1 MSSAGESNQKRF
13 GGAVMKARRK
23 RIKKTILYV
32 LLLLLFFIYVVPI
45 LWMTTSS
52 IKEEKDAFSM
62 PPKVFTKPTLAN
74 YRDAFAVRG
83 FSKNFVNSIIVS
95 VGSSFF
101 ALLLGTPAAY
111 ALSRFKMRRKEDLFF
126 WFLSTRMAPPILAA
140 LPIFIISRKMGIFDT
155 RGLLIIMNTLI
166 NLSWVVWMM
175 RSFFDELP
183 VQIDEACM
191 VDGLTRV
198 TALTKVILPLARPG
212 LVATLIFCLVLSW
225 NEYFF
230 ALVLTSVRAVTLP
243 AAITSFLTIHGLL
256 WGQMCAAGTIIMLPI
271 LFFVFIVQKH
281 LIRGLT
287 MGAVKG

>member
-1 MSSAGESNQKRF
+1 
-13 GGAVMKARRK
+13 MKARRK
-23 RIKKTILYV
+23 RIKKTILYFV
-32 LLLLLFFIYVVPI
+32 LLLVFFFYVVPI
-45 LWMTTSS
+45 LWMISS
-52 IKEEKDAFSM
+52 SLKSEKDNFSM
-62 PPKVFTKPTLAN
+62 PPKVLVKPTLVN
-74 YRDAFAVRG
+74 YRDAFAVRR
-83 FSKNFVNSIIVS
+83 FSENFVNSIIVAI
-95 VGSSFF
+95 GSSAC

-111 ALSRFKMRRKEDLFF
+111 ALSRFKMKRREDLFF

-140 LPIFIISRKMGIFDT
+140 LPIFIISRNLGIFDT
-155 RGLLIIMNTLI
+155 RFLLIIMDTLM

-183 VQIDEACM
+183 IEIDEACM
-191 VDGLTRV
+191 VDGCTRV

-212 LVATLIFCLVLSW
+212 MIATVIFCLVLSW

-256 WGQMCAAGTIIMLPI
+256 WGQMCAAGTVIMLPI
-271 LFFVFIVQKH
+271 LFFVFIVQKQ

-287 MGAVKG
+287 MGAVKS

>member
-1 MSSAGESNQKRF
+1 
-13 GGAVMKARRK
+13 MKAGRK
-23 RIKKTILYV
+23 RMKETILYFA
-32 LLLLLFFIYVVPI
+32 LLLVFFFYLVPI
-45 LWMTTSS
+45 LWMINSS
-52 IKEEKDAFSM
+52 LKSEKDNFSM
-62 PPKVFTKPTLAN
+62 PPKVLAKPTLVN
-74 YRDAFAVRG
+74 YRDAFAVRR
-83 FSKNFVNSIIVS
+83 FSENFVNSVIVAI
-95 VGSSFF
+95 GSSVC

-111 ALSRFKMRRKEDLFF
+111 ALSRFKMKRKEDLFF

-140 LPIFIISRKMGIFDT
+140 LPIFVLSRNLGIFDT
-155 RGLLIIMNTLI
+155 RGLLVIMDTLM

-183 VQIDEACM
+183 IEIDEACM
-191 VDGLTRV
+191 VDGCTRV

-212 LVATLIFCLVLSW
+212 MVATVIFCLVLSW

-256 WGQMCAAGTIIMLPI
+256 WGQMCAAGTVIMLPI
-271 LFFVFIVQKH
+271 LFFVFIVQKQ

-287 MGAVKG
+287 MGAVKN